1 MPVLRRVVL
10 LRHGDTQGDSAN
22 RFHGSN
28 DVALSEEGRRQ
39 VREAAHGLRGEV
51 FDLVVASPLRRSWQ
65 SAAMLVGS
73 APVRLEAG
81 FREIHFGRW
90 EGLSLEEIQARDP
103 ILCEDWQAGREG
115 FEYPSGELRA
125 DFRARVLAAFAS
137 IEACGAANLLCVLHK
152 GVIRVIAEHL
162 SGETQPRDQPGLACS
177 LSFTRSA
184 SGAWRAGRRSS
195 DPEALVA

>member
-1 MPVLRRVVL
+1 MSILRRVVL
-10 LRHGDTQGDSAN
+10 LRHGDTEGDSAS

-28 DVALSEEGRRQ
+28 DVPLSQAGRQQ

-65 SAAMLVGS
+65 SASSLAAT
-73 APVRLEAG
+73 APVRLETG
-81 FREIHFGRW
+81 LREIHFGRW

-103 ILCEDWQAGREG
+103 VLCEDWQEGREG

-125 DFRARVLAAFAS
+125 DFRARVLASFGS
-137 IEACGAANLLCVLHK
+137 IEVSGARNVLFVIHK

-162 SGETQPRDQPGLACS
+162 SGTPLPRDQPALGAS
-177 LSFTRSA
+177 VSFTRA
-184 SGAWRAGRRSS
+184 AGGAWQSGRPGS